1 MVWYRI
7 RYYSL

>member
-1 MVWYRI
+1 MVWHRI